1 MNLSILILI
10 FFQGQMQF
18 NPVKMSYQ
26 KFIFKTNYM
35 KIGTKKNRKKVNKI
49 ASQSDISYLNKFRI

>member
-1 MNLSILILI
+1 
-10 FFQGQMQF
+10 
-18 NPVKMSYQ
+18 
-26 KFIFKTNYM
+26 M